1 MTFRNA
7 ATARRACSW
16 PWPRFSRTNRN
27 RRTGTST
34 KPSRISAAAAP
45 SSRCARRSTPP
56 RTPEDSAM
64 NHMPILNRRAFV
76 IGTATAGAGL
86 ALGLDIPFGGPTV
99 VRAADGSPEVNAW
112 VVIRPDDTTVIRIA
126 RSEMG
131 QGTLTGLAQL
141 VAEELECDWSK
152 VVTEYPTPG
161 QSVARKR
168 AWGDFSTG
176 GSRGIR
182 TSQEY
187 VRKGGAT
194 ARVMLV
200 QAAANGW
207 KVPASE
213 CTAANSVIT
222 HTPSGRTTAYG
233 KVVEAAARLEPPA
246 DVKLKDP
253 KDWKLAGKGL
263 KRLDTADK
271 TTGAMIYG
279 IDVKLPG
286 MLNAALKDCPVF
298 GGKLKSYDEAKVMG
312 MKGVKKVVR
321 VNDSTVAVVA
331 DTWWHAKTAL
341 DALPIVWDEGENGKV
356 STASIASWLAEGL
369 DSAQPA
375 FIGNQNGDAKAA
387 VAGAAKKVEAVYNYP
402 YQNHAA
408 MEPLNATALYTA
420 DKCEVWCGTQNG
432 EAAFAATLETSGLSA
447 DKCEVHKQMLGGGFG
462 RRGQT
467 DYVRQ
472 AVAIA
477 KQMPGTPIKL
487 LWSREEDMQHGT
499 YHPVTQCKLTGA
511 LDADNNL
518 TALQIRISGQSILF
532 KLRPEGLVN
541 GMDPAAFQGL
551 NASGEAAIGY
561 SFPNL
566 LVEHSMRNPHVPPG
580 FWRGVNVNQNAIYME
595 CFMDELAKS
604 VGQDPVEFRRK
615 LMSKHPKHL
624 AVLNAVAE
632 KIGWGT
638 PAPQGIY
645 RGIAQV
651 MGYGSYV
658 AGSAEISVTDGSKIK
673 VHRIVAS
680 TDPGYV
686 VNPAQVERQIAGSFV
701 YGLSA
706 LFYGGC
712 TVKDGKIEQTNFDTY
727 NSMRIAEMPKV
738 ECVMVPSGGFW
749 GGVGEPTIGVA
760 APAVLNA
767 YFAATGKRIRS
778 VPLKDQNITF
788 A

>member
-1 MTFRNA
+1 MNKHV
-7 ATARRACSW
+7 S
-16 PWPRFSRTNRN
+16 PR
-27 RRTGTST
+27 
-34 KPSRISAAAAP
+34 
-45 SSRCARRSTPP
+45 
-56 RTPEDSAM
+56 M
-64 NHMPILNRRAFV
+64 NRRAFV
-76 IGTATAGAGL
+76 IGSAAVGAGL
-86 ALGLDIPFGGPTV
+86 AIGLDIPFGGPAV
-99 VRAADGSPEVNAW
+99 VRAADGSPEIGAW
-112 VVIRPDDTTVIRIA
+112 VVVRPDDTVVIRIA

-131 QGTLTGLAQL
+131 QGSLTGLAQL
-141 VAEELECDWSK
+141 VAEELECDWTK
-152 VVTEYPTPG
+152 VTTEYPTPG

-168 AWGDFSTG
+168 VWGDFSTG

-182 TSQEY
+182 SSQDY

-194 ARVMLV
+194 ARVMLI
-200 QAAANGW
+200 QAAADAW

-222 HTPSGRTTAYG
+222 HTRSGRTTTYG
-233 KVVEAAARLEPPA
+233 KVAEAAAKLTPPA

-253 KDWKLAGKGL
+253 KDWKLIGKGV
-263 KRLDTADK
+263 KRLDTVDK

-286 MLNAALKDCPVF
+286 MLNAAIKDCPVF
-298 GGKLKSYDEAKVMG
+298 GGKLKSFDEAKIAG
-312 MKGVKKVVR
+312 MKGVKKVVK
-321 VNDSTVAVVA
+321 VGDTAVAVVA

-341 DALPIVWDEGENGKV
+341 EALPIVWDEGDNAKV
-356 STASIASWLAEGL
+356 SSASIAKWLAEGL
-369 DSAQPA
+369 DDAQPA
-375 FIGNQNGDAKAA
+375 YVGNKNGDAKAA
-387 VAGAAKKVEAVYNYP
+387 IAGAAKKVEAVYSYP
-402 YQNHAA
+402 YQNHAT
-408 MEPLNATALYTA
+408 MEPMNATAIYTA

-432 EAAFAATLETSGLSA
+432 EAVFAAVLEASGLPA
-447 DKCEVHKQMLGGGFG
+447 EKCDVHKVMPGGGFG

-472 AVAIA
+472 AVMIA

-487 LWSREEDMQHGT
+487 LWSREEDMAQGR
-499 YHPVTQCKLTGA
+499 YHPITQCKMTGA
-511 LDADNNL
+511 FDADNNL
-518 TALQIRISGQSILF
+518 IALHYRLSGQSILF
-532 KLRPEGLVN
+532 SLRPEALQN
-541 GMDPAAFQGL
+541 GMDPVAFQGV
-551 NASGEAAIGY
+551 AQSGDAAFGY
-561 SFPNL
+561 SVPNL
-566 LVEHSMRNPHVPPG
+566 LIEHAMRNPHVPPG
-580 FWRGVNVNQNAIYME
+580 FWRGVNVNHNAIYME
-595 CFMDELAKS
+595 CFMDELAQAA
-604 VGQDPVEFRRK
+604 GQDPLEFRRK
-615 LMSKHPKHL
+615 LMGNHPKHL

-632 KIGWGT
+632 KIGWDT
-638 PAPQGIY
+638 PAPQGVY

-658 AGSAEISVTDGSKIK
+658 AGAAEISVTDGSKIK

-680 TDPGYV
+680 TDPGYI

-727 NSMRIAEMPKV
+727 NSMRINEMPKV
-738 ECVMVPSGGFW
+738 ESVMVPSGGFW

-778 VPLKDQNITF
+778 VPLRDQNITF

>member
-1 MTFRNA
+1 M
-7 ATARRACSW
+7 
-16 PWPRFSRTNRN
+16 PSRTLE
-27 RRTGTST
+27 G
-34 KPSRISAAAAP
+34 
-45 SSRCARRSTPP
+45 
-56 RTPEDSAM
+56 DAM
-64 NHMPILNRRAFV
+64 NHMPRINPTSLNRRAFV
-76 IGTATAGAGL
+76 IGAAAIGSGL
-86 ALGLDIPFGGPTV
+86 ALGLDIPFGGPEIA
-99 VRAADGSPEVNAW
+99 RAADGSPEVNAW
-112 VVIRPDDTTVIRIA
+112 VVIQPDDTVVIRIA

-152 VVTEYPTPG
+152 VTTEYPTPG

-168 AWGDFSTG
+168 VWGDFSTG

-182 TSQEY
+182 TSHEY

-194 ARVMLV
+194 ARVMLI
-200 QAAANGW
+200 QAAANEW

-222 HTPSGRTTAYG
+222 HTPSGRTTTFG
-233 KVVEAAARLEPPA
+233 KVAEAAAKIEPPA

-253 KDWKLAGKGL
+253 KDWKIAGKGL

-271 TTGAMIYG
+271 TTGKMIYG

-286 MLNAALKDCPVF
+286 MLDAAIKACPVF
-298 GGKLKSYDEAKVMG
+298 GGKLKSFDEAKAMS

-321 VNDSTVAVVA
+321 VNDNAVAVVA

-341 DALPIVWDEGENGKV
+341 EAMPIVWDEGPNNKV
-356 STASIASWLAEGL
+356 TSASIAQWLDEGL
-369 DSAQPA
+369 DNAQPA
-375 FIGNQNGDAKAA
+375 FTGNQNGDAKAA
-387 VAGAAKKVEAVYNYP
+387 IASAAKKVEAVYNYP

-432 EAAFAATLETSGLSA
+432 EAAFAATLEVSGLPA
-447 DKCEVHKQMLGGGFG
+447 DKCDVHKIMLGGGFG

-499 YHPVTQCKLTGA
+499 YHPITHCKLTGA
-511 LDADNNL
+511 FDANNDL
-518 TALQIRISGQSILF
+518 TALHLRLSGQSILF
-532 KLRPEGLVN
+532 SLRPEALVN

-551 NASGEAAIGY
+551 APNGEAAIGY
-561 SFPNL
+561 SVPNL
-566 LVEHSMRNPHVPPG
+566 LVEHAMRNPHVPPG
-580 FWRGVNVNQNAIYME
+580 FWRGVNVNHNAIYLE
-595 CFMDELAKS
+595 CFMDELAHS
-604 VGQDPVEFRRK
+604 VGQDPVAFRRK
-615 LMSKHPKHL
+615 LMAKHPKNL

-632 KIGWGT
+632 KIGWDK
-638 PAPQGIY
+638 PAPQGVY
-645 RGIAQV
+645 RGIAQH

-658 AGSAEISVTDGSKIK
+658 AGAAEISVTDGNKIK
-673 VHRIVAS
+673 VLRLVAA
-680 TDPGYV
+680 TDPGYA
-686 VNPAQVERQIAGSFV
+686 VNPAQIERQIAGSFV
-701 YGLSA
+701 YGLSG

-712 TVKDGKIEQTNFDTY
+712 TVKDGYIEQTNFDTY
-727 NSMRIAEMPKV
+727 NSMRINEMPKV
-738 ECVMVPSGGFW
+738 ESIVMPSGGFW
-749 GGVGEPTIGVA
+749 GGVGEPTICVA

-778 VPLKDQNITF
+778 VPLRDQNITF